1 MMRQQVKTSEER
13 KPADSAV
20 RRRFIW
26 QSFCVGLKKH
36 RRVFAMAV
44 VLVVALFCVSRIRCT
59 LAVSMNG
66 SLIGYVED
74 QERLDAI
81 VDRVSRAASDA
92 LGRSWSAPTLTCRLA
107 FAPASAE
114 EEAHVVSTL
123 YQTVEGACSLELVYV
138 NGEAICAFPGQA
150 EAMIALEELR
160 TRYLT
165 ENTVSASFIQEVSLA
180 QGYASTELLT
190 DNLEKLAAAIQVETV
205 ENYTLMESYPFL
217 TEKELDET
225 MFEDEEE
232 VLVEGCDGEIRVDCT
247 RTLVNGVITENR
259 VVTQTVLSE
268 PVNQV
273 VRQGTRQRLSTG
285 TYIWPFSEQTW
296 LSSLFGYRSYY
307 IGSSFHRG
315 IDLAGHY
322 GDPILASDGGVVI
335 FSGVYSGYGLLIEIE
350 HDNGDITYYA
360 HNSKN
365 LVEVGDIVYQ
375 GDIIA
380 EQGATGVASGVHVH
394 FELHPEGGAAV
405 DPIPYL
411 PEEGTPPRL

>member
-1 MMRQQVKTSEER
+1 MRQQER
-13 KPADSAV
+13 TREKRSAADRAA
-20 RRRFIW
+20 RRRFVW
-26 QSFCVGLKKH
+26 QSFCVGLGKR
-36 RRVFAMAV
+36 RRVFALAAV
-44 VLVVALFCVSRIRCT
+44 IAVALLCASRIRCT
-59 LAVSMNG
+59 LAVSMDG

-74 QERLDAI
+74 QDRLDAI
-81 VDRVSRAASDA
+81 VERVSRAASDA
-92 LGRSWSAPTLTCRLA
+92 LGRSWTAPTLTCRLA

-114 EEAHVVSTL
+114 EEAQLVSTL
-123 YQTVEGACSLELVYV
+123 YQTVEGACNLELVYV
-138 NGEAICAFPGQA
+138 NGEAVCAFPGQA
-150 EAMIALEELR
+150 EAMLALEELR

-165 ENTVSASFIQEVSLA
+165 EYTVSASFVQEVTLA
-180 QGYASTELLT
+180 QSYASTELLNG
-190 DNLEKLAAAIQVETV
+190 NLEKLAAAIQVETV
-205 ENYTLMESYPFL
+205 ENYTLMESYPYL

-232 VLVEGCDGEIRVDCT
+232 VLVEGSDGELRVDCT
-247 RTLVNGVITENR
+247 RTLINGVIQDNR
-259 VVTQTVLSE
+259 MVAQTVLSE
-268 PVNQV
+268 PVNRV
-273 VRQGTRQRLSTG
+273 VRQGTRPRLSTG

-335 FSGVYSGYGLLIEIE
+335 FSGVYSGYGLLVEIQ
-350 HDNGDITYYA
+350 HDNGDVTYYA

>member
-1 MMRQQVKTSEER
+1 MRQQKRTTEER
-13 KPADSAV
+13 ITAGGAAG
-20 RRRFIW
+20 RRFAW
-26 QSFCVGLKKH
+26 QSFCAKLKKH
-36 RRVFAMAV
+36 RRVLALAAV
-44 VLVVALFCVSRIRCT
+44 LAVALFCVSRVRWT
-59 LAVSMNG
+59 LAVSMDG

-92 LGRSWSAPTLTCRLA
+92 LGYSWKAPTLTCRLA
-107 FAPASAE
+107 FAPATAAE
-114 EEAHVVSTL
+114 EAQVVSTL
-123 YQTVEGACSLELVYV
+123 YQSVEGACNLELVYV
-138 NGEAICAFPGQA
+138 DGEAVCAFPGQA
-150 EAMIALEELR
+150 EAMLALEEIR
-160 TRYLT
+160 ARYLT
-165 ENTVSASFIQEVSLA
+165 EETVSAAFLQEVTLA
-180 QGYASTELLT
+180 QGYASTELLA

-205 ENYTLMESYPFL
+205 ENYTLQESYPFL
-217 TEKELDET
+217 TEKELDEA

-232 VLVEGCDGEIRVDCT
+232 VLVEGCDGEIRVDCS
-247 RTLVNGVITENR
+247 RTLVNGEIQEKH

-273 VRQGTRQRLSTG
+273 VRQGTRPRLSTG

-296 LSSLFGYRSYY
+296 LSSKFGYRGGGV
-307 IGSSFHRG
+307 GSSFHRG

-322 GDPILASDGGVVI
+322 GDPVLAADGGVVI
-335 FSGVYSGYGLLIEIE
+335 FSGVYSGYGLLIEIQY
-350 HDNGDITYYA
+350 DNGDVTYYA

-365 LVEVGDIVYQ
+365 LVEEGDIVYQ

-380 EQGATGVASGVHVH
+380 EEGATGVATGVHIH

>member
-1 MMRQQVKTSEER
+1 MRQQGRTGEKR
-13 KPADSAV
+13 NAADRAA
-20 RRRFIW
+20 RRRFVW

-36 RRVFAMAV
+36 RRVFALAV
-44 VLVVALFCVSRIRCT
+44 VLAVALFCASRIRCT
-59 LAVSMNG
+59 LAVSMDG
-66 SLIGYVED
+66 SLIGYVQD
-74 QERLDAI
+74 QDRLDAI
-81 VDRVSRAASDA
+81 VDRVSQAASDA
-92 LGRSWSAPTLTCRLA
+92 LGYSWTAPALTCRLA
-107 FAPASAE
+107 FAPTSAE
-114 EEAHVVSTL
+114 EEAQLVSTL
-123 YQTVEGACSLELVYV
+123 YQSVEGACSLELVYV
-138 NGEAICAFPGQA
+138 DGEAVCAFPGQA
-150 EAMIALEELR
+150 EAMLALEELR
-160 TRYLT
+160 SRYLT
-165 ENTVSASFIQEVSLA
+165 EETVSAVFLQEVTLA
-180 QGYASTELLT
+180 QGYASTELLE
-190 DNLEKLAAAIQVETV
+190 NNREKLDSAIQVETV
-205 ENYTLMESYPFL
+205 ENYVLFESYPFL

-225 MFEDEEE
+225 MFEDEQE
-232 VLVEGCDGEIRVDCT
+232 VLVEGEEGEIRVDCS
-247 RTLVNGVITENR
+247 RTLIDGEIQDNR
-259 VVTQTVLSE
+259 MVSQTVLSE
-268 PVNQV
+268 PVNRV
-273 VRQGTRQRLSTG
+273 VRQGSRPRLSTG

-296 LSSLFGYRSYY
+296 LSSTFGYRGAS

-335 FSGVYSGYGLLIEIE
+335 FAGVYSGYGLLIEIQ

-365 LVEVGDIVYQ
+365 LVAEGDVVYQ

>member
-1 MMRQQVKTSEER
+1 MRQKIGTSKELS
-13 KPADSAV
+13 PADRAAQ
-20 RRRFIW
+20 RRFVW
-26 QSFCVGLKKH
+26 QSFCACVRRH
-36 RRVFAMAV
+36 RRLLALAV
-44 VLVVALFCVSRIRCT
+44 VLAVALFCVSRIHCS

-81 VDRVSRAASDA
+81 VERVSRAASDA
-92 LGRSWSAPTLTCRLA
+92 LGHTWTAPTLTCRLA

-114 EEAHVVSTL
+114 EEAQLVSTL
-123 YQTVEGACSLELVYV
+123 YQSVEGACSLELVYI
-138 NGEAICAFPGQA
+138 NGEAVCAFPGQA
-150 EAMIALEELR
+150 EAMLALENLR

-165 ENTVSASFIQEVSLA
+165 EYTVSAAFVQEVTLA

-232 VLVEGCDGEIRVDCT
+232 VLAEGCDGEIRVECT
-247 RTLVNGVITENR
+247 RTLVNGEIRDNR
-259 VVTQTVLSE
+259 VVSQTVLSE
-268 PVNQV
+268 PVNRV
-273 VRQGTRQRLSTG
+273 VRQGTRPRLSTG

-296 LSSLFGYRSYY
+296 LSSTFGYRNYY

-350 HDNGDITYYA
+350 HDNGDVTYYA

>member
-1 MMRQQVKTSEER
+1 MQDRDQTREKRGAAER
-13 KPADSAV
+13 AA
-20 RRRFIW
+20 RRRFLW
-26 QSFCVGLKKH
+26 QSFCVSLRRH
-36 RRVFAMAV
+36 RRVFALAAMLAV
-44 VLVVALFCVSRIRCT
+44 TLFCVSRIRYT
-59 LAVSMNG
+59 LAVSMEGN
-66 SLIGYVED
+66 LIGYVAD

-81 VDRVSRAASDA
+81 VSRVSRSASDA
-92 LGRSWSAPTLTCRLA
+92 LGYQWSAPTLTCRLA

-114 EEAHVVSTL
+114 EEAQLVSTL
-123 YQTVEGACSLELVYV
+123 YQTVDGACMLELVYV
-138 NGEAICAFPGQA
+138 DGEAICAFPGQA
-150 EAMIALEELR
+150 EAMLALEQLR
-160 TRYLT
+160 NKYVT
-165 ENTVSASFIQEVSLA
+165 ENTVSAAFRQEVTLA
-180 QGYASTELLT
+180 QGYASTELLS
-190 DNLEKLAAAIQVETV
+190 DNLEKLTAAIQVETV
-205 ENYTLMESYPFL
+205 EDYYLLEPYPFL
-217 TEKELDET
+217 VEKELDEE
-225 MFEDEEE
+225 MFEDESEI
-232 VLVEGCDGEIRVDCT
+232 LVEGVEGEIRVDCT
-247 RTLVNGVITENR
+247 RSLVNGVVIEDR
-259 VVTQTVLSE
+259 LVKQTILSD

-273 VRQGTRQRLSTG
+273 VRQGTRLRLSTG

-296 LSSLFGYRSYY
+296 LSSLFGYRNYY

-322 GDPILASDGGVVI
+322 GDPVLASDGGVVI
-335 FSGVYSGYGLLIEIE
+335 FSGVYSGYGNLVEIQ
-350 HDNGDITYYA
+350 HDNGDVTYYA